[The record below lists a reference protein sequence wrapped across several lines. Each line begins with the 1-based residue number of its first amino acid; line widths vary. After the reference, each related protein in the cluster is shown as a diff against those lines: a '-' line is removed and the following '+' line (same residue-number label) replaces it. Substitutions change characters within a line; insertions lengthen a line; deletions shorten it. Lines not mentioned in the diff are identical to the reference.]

1 MDKHDRPY
9 KCHARGCE
17 KLQGFTYSG
26 GLLRHEREVHGL
38 HGGTKKPLFCPHGD
52 CRRSSGAGFTQRE
65 NLAEHIRRVHR
76 RVSASSDTGLS
87 GLKREDGRDE
97 VAQVEL
103 IAKERSE
110 PPRAMAKSKE
120 EWTRKDSEK
129 ERERERELAMARA
142 RAKEERARA
151 EKRQMTRVRAEEEV
165 ANARAEEV
173 ARKGEWMRKDGERE
187 SNSDKDDDV
196 DELLHEWTTVYTV

>member
-1 MDKHDRPY
+1 MDEHDRPY
-9 KCHARGCE
+9 KCQARGCE
-17 KLQGFTYSG
+17 MLQGFTYSG
-26 GLLRHEREVHGL
+26 GLLRHEREVHKL
-38 HGGTKKPLFCPHGD
+38 HGRTKKSLFCPHSD
-52 CRRSSGAGFTQRE
+52 CKRSSGSGFTRKE

-103 IAKERSE
+103 IAKERLE

-120 EWTRKDSEK
+120 EWTRKDSE
-129 ERERERELAMARA
+129 RERELAMA

-151 EKRQMTRVRAEEEV
+151 EKRQMTRVRTEEEV
-165 ANARAEEV
+165 ANARAGEM

-196 DELLHEWTTVYTV
+196 DELLHEWTTLYAV